1 MFSDEYKTIEA
12 RAEAVITDRGSK
24 FTGVIVPADS
34 TMKADEWMTRL
45 KEEFADAL
53 DHVFVS
59 RIGLKDEVKISSGGA
74 ERIAKNITYLL
85 EAGEIT
91 NVLLVVFREAAE
103 KAPKSPSEQAYRD
116 AAANALRRAK
126 IVTRIL
132 FDIIKFQL
140 QRDDLEMVSRLIT
153 DNRGKVVQTVS
164 EPELV
169 ISVKI
174 RKMQSADLKKILIDA
189 TSGRAQPV

>member
-1 MFSDEYKTIEA
+1 MFIDEYKTIETL
-12 RAEAVITDRGSK
+12 AEAAIEDRGSK

-34 TMKADEWMTRL
+34 AMKADEWMTRL
-45 KEEFADAL
+45 KEEFAEAL

-59 RIGLKDEVKISSGGA
+59 RIGLKDEVKISSGGV
-74 ERIAKNITYLL
+74 EGIAKNIADLL
-85 EAGEIT
+85 ETGEIT

-103 KAPKSPSEQAYRD
+103 KTPKNPSEQAYRD
-116 AAANALRRAK
+116 AAANAIRRAK
-126 IVTRIL
+126 VVTRIL
-132 FDIIKFQL
+132 FDIIKFRL
-140 QRDDLEMVSRLIT
+140 QHDDLEMVSRLIT

-189 TSGRAQPV
+189 TRGRAQPV